1 MRKGIGISR
10 PVCYICECK
19 QCLPLD
25 QRSAKVAQRFKEA
38 EKVLMFIK
46 LSEYIT
52 QQLEKGE
59 IIQSNNRELY
69 KYGFQQGLILL
80 LNFATSIVI
89 GVIFGKVLESIL
101 LLAAYIPLRSYA
113 GGHHSDSSEK
123 CYVVSTLVTIV
134 WMLILKF
141 LILPTSCWGI
151 ILLIGTVV
159 CFVFSP
165 VDNFQ
170 KPLDEDETR
179 VYRKCALIVLVVEVC
194 LWICLIII
202 EHVFVQVIPLSIF
215 TEAIMLIMGKMKTRR
230 VSKKDSG

>member
-1 MRKGIGISR
+1 
-10 PVCYICECK
+10 
-19 QCLPLD
+19 
-25 QRSAKVAQRFKEA
+25 
-38 EKVLMFIK
+38 MFIK

-52 QQLEKGE
+52 QQLEKGK
-59 IIQSNNRELY
+59 IIQSDNRELY

-123 CYVVSTLVTIV
+123 CYVVSTLITVI

-165 VDNFQ
+165 VENLQ

-179 VYRKCALIVLVVEVC
+179 VYRKRALIVLAVEIC
-194 LWICLIII
+194 LWTCLTFI
-202 EHVFVQVIPLSIF
+202 VQTFVQVIPLSIF
-215 TEAIMLIMGKMKTRR
+215 TEAMMLIMGKMKNSRILKEK
-230 VSKKDSG
+230 VD

>member
-1 MRKGIGISR
+1 
-10 PVCYICECK
+10 
-19 QCLPLD
+19 
-25 QRSAKVAQRFKEA
+25 
-38 EKVLMFIK
+38 MFVK

-52 QQLEKGE
+52 QQLEKGK
-59 IIQSNNRELY
+59 IIQSDNRELY
-69 KYGFQQGLILL
+69 KYGFHQGLILL

-89 GVIFGKVLESIL
+89 GLIFGKVLESIL

-123 CYVVSTLVTIV
+123 CYVVSTLITVI

-165 VDNFQ
+165 VENFQ
-170 KPLDEDETR
+170 KSLDEDETR
-179 VYRKCALIVLVVEVC
+179 VYRKRALIVLAVEIC
-194 LWICLIII
+194 LWTCLTFI
-202 EHVFVQVIPLSIF
+202 VQAFVQVIPLSIF
-215 TEAIMLIMGKMKTRR
+215 TEAIMLIMGKIKNRR
-230 VSKKDSG
+230 ISKEKVD

>member
-1 MRKGIGISR
+1 
-10 PVCYICECK
+10 
-19 QCLPLD
+19 
-25 QRSAKVAQRFKEA
+25 
-38 EKVLMFIK
+38 MFIK

-52 QQLEKGE
+52 QQLEKGK
-59 IIQSNNRELY
+59 IIQSDNRELY

-80 LNFATSIVI
+80 LNFITSIVI

-123 CYVVSTLVTIV
+123 CYVVSTLITVI

-165 VDNFQ
+165 VENFQ
-170 KPLDEDETR
+170 KSLDEDETR
-179 VYRKCALIVLVVEVC
+179 VYRKRALIVLAVEIC
-194 LWICLIII
+194 LWTCLTFI
-202 EHVFVQVIPLSIF
+202 VQAFVQVIPLSIF
-215 TEAIMLIMGKMKTRR
+215 TEAIMLIMGKIKNSRI
-230 VSKKDSG
+230 SKEKVD

>member
-1 MRKGIGISR
+1 
-10 PVCYICECK
+10 
-19 QCLPLD
+19 
-25 QRSAKVAQRFKEA
+25 
-38 EKVLMFIK
+38 MFVK

-52 QQLEKGE
+52 QQLEKGK
-59 IIQSNNRELY
+59 IIQSDNRELY

-80 LNFATSIVI
+80 LNFITSIVI
-89 GVIFGKVLESIL
+89 GVIFGKVFESIL

-123 CYVVSTLVTIV
+123 CYVVSTLITVI

-165 VDNFQ
+165 VENFQ
-170 KPLDEDETR
+170 KSLDEDETR
-179 VYRKCALIVLVVEVC
+179 VYRKRALIVLTVEIC
-194 LWICLIII
+194 LWTCLTFI
-202 EHVFVQVIPLSIF
+202 VQAFVQVIPLSIF
-215 TEAIMLIMGKMKTRR
+215 TEAIMLIMGKMKNSR
-230 VSKKDSG
+230 VSKEKVD

>member
-1 MRKGIGISR
+1 
-10 PVCYICECK
+10 
-19 QCLPLD
+19 
-25 QRSAKVAQRFKEA
+25 
-38 EKVLMFIK
+38 MFVK

-52 QQLEKGE
+52 QQLEKGK
-59 IIQSNNRELY
+59 IIQSDNRELY

-80 LNFATSIVI
+80 LNSATSIVI

-123 CYVVSTLVTIV
+123 CYVVSTLITVI

-165 VDNFQ
+165 VENLQ

-179 VYRKCALIVLVVEVC
+179 VYRKHALIVLAVEIC
-194 LWICLIII
+194 LWTCLTFIVR
-202 EHVFVQVIPLSIF
+202 VFVQVIPLSVF
-215 TEAIMLIMGKMKTRR
+215 TEAIMLIMGKMKNSR
-230 VSKKDSG
+230 VSKEKG